1 MINNLPDDLLVH
13 ILLHVPIKDAV
24 STMILSKRW
33 RSIWT
38 MLPALD
44 YDDSD
49 IDGKWIANA
58 VYRKIRELIF
68 ILNWSAKP
76 INLPNSLYTC
86 DTLVSLVLSKKIN
99 VEIVTPACLPSLT
112 RLWLLSVVFKDEDS
126 LVGLL
131 PSCPILR
138 NLYVVRRNEDNVTN
152 FNVKISFLETL
163 VYVNE
168 YKEDFEDSNGSLV
181 INSPT
186 LKTAIICDYSGDSF
200 LIENKCF
207 LDKAS
212 IKVLNHLGDDIR
224 IFISSL
230 IRLDVLL
237 NNPTVGCFTTINF
250 SQLIE
255 RRIQPYEFD
264 WLKPLMILVQ
274 NSPKLKV
281 LLIDVMDQDDDFPI
295 SWHHPGSVPKCLLT
309 NLEIFEWKEYGGKF
323 EEKELVKYIFAN
335 SRCLKRAAISIRS
348 KCILEGKE
356 KTMVD
361 ELKSMPRI
369 SESHALM
376 FETVI
381 DWRDIYRKGFNAATW

>member
-1 MINNLPDDLLVH
+1 MSCCADV
-13 ILLHVPIKDAV
+13 
-24 STMILSKRW
+24 
-33 RSIWT
+33 
-38 MLPALD
+38 
-44 YDDSD
+44 
-49 IDGKWIANA
+49 GKWIANA

-131 PSCPILR
+131 SSCPILR

-152 FNVKISFLETL
+152 FNVKIYFLETL

-212 IKVLNHLGDDIR
+212 IKVLNHLGDGIR

-237 NNPTVGCFTTINF
+237 NNPTVRIDI
-250 SQLIE
+250 QILILSFF
-255 RRIQPYEFD
+255 Q
-264 WLKPLMILVQ
+264 
-274 NSPKLKV
+274 SPIPTFV
-281 LLIDVMDQDDDFPI
+281 VYNYVYSGWVF
-295 SWHHPGSVPKCLLT
+295 HH
-309 NLEIFEWKEYGGKF
+309 Y
-323 EEKELVKYIFAN
+323 
-335 SRCLKRAAISIRS
+335 
-348 KCILEGKE
+348 
-356 KTMVD
+356 
-361 ELKSMPRI
+361 
-369 SESHALM
+369 
-376 FETVI
+376 
-381 DWRDIYRKGFNAATW
+381 

>member
-1 MINNLPDDLLVH
+1 MINNLPDDLLVQ

-49 IDGKWIANA
+49 IDGESKSIWYFIDKSMQLHKTPVLQNL
-58 VYRKIRELIF
+58 YIELG
-68 ILNWSAKP
+68 P
-76 INLPNSLYTC
+76 GCP
-86 DTLVSLVLSKKIN
+86 VVLI
-99 VEIVTPACLPSLT
+99 
-112 RLWLLSVVFKDEDS
+112 
-126 LVGLL
+126 
-131 PSCPILR
+131 CPILR

-212 IKVLNHLGDDIR
+212 IKVLNHLGDGIR

-237 NNPTVGCFTTINF
+237 NNPT
-250 SQLIE
+250 
-255 RRIQPYEFD
+255 
-264 WLKPLMILVQ
+264 
-274 NSPKLKV
+274 
-281 LLIDVMDQDDDFPI
+281 MDQDDDFPI

-361 ELKSMPRI
+361 ELESMPRI

-381 DWRDIYRKGFNAATW
+381 DWRDIYRKGFNAAMW

>member
-1 MINNLPDDLLVH
+1 MINNLPDDLLVQ

-49 IDGKWIANA
+49 IDGESKSIWKMDCKCCLSQNTGTNI
-58 VYRKIRELIF
+58 
-68 ILNWSAKP
+68 
-76 INLPNSLYTC
+76 YTQ
-86 DTLVSLVLSKKIN
+86 L
-99 VEIVTPACLPSLT
+99 ACLPSLT

-131 PSCPILR
+131 SSCPILR
-138 NLYVVRRNEDNVTN
+138 NLYVIRRNEDNVTN

-168 YKEDFEDSNGSLV
+168 YKEDFEDSNGSFV

-264 WLKPLMILVQ
+264 RLKPLMILVQ

-281 LLIDVMDQDDDFPI
+281 LLVDVMDQDDDFPI

-335 SRCLKRAAISIRS
+335 SRFLKRAAISIRS

-381 DWRDIYRKGFNAATW
+381 DWRDIYRKGFNAAMW

>member
-1 MINNLPDDLLVH
+1 
-13 ILLHVPIKDAV
+13 
-24 STMILSKRW
+24 MILSKRW

-49 IDGKWIANA
+49 IDGESKSIWYFIDKSMQLHKTPVLQNLYIELGKWIANA

-112 RLWLLSVVFKDEDS
+112 H
-126 LVGLL
+126 
-131 PSCPILR
+131 
-138 NLYVVRRNEDNVTN
+138 NVTN

-212 IKVLNHLGDDIR
+212 IKVLNHLGDGIR

-361 ELKSMPRI
+361 ELESMPRI

-381 DWRDIYRKGFNAATW
+381 DWRDIYRKGFNAAMW

>member
-1 MINNLPDDLLVH
+1 MRIEGKNMINNLPDDLLVH

-49 IDGKWIANA
+49 IDGESKSIWYFIDKSMQLHKTPVLQNL
-58 VYRKIRELIF
+58 YIELGPGCPVVLI
-68 ILNWSAKP
+68 
-76 INLPNSLYTC
+76 LYTC

-131 PSCPILR
+131 SSCPILR

-152 FNVKISFLETL
+152 FNVKIYFLETL

-237 NNPTVGCFTTINF
+237 NNPT
-250 SQLIE
+250 
-255 RRIQPYEFD
+255 
-264 WLKPLMILVQ
+264 
-274 NSPKLKV
+274 
-281 LLIDVMDQDDDFPI
+281 MDQDDDFPI